1 MIILG
6 TTDRRTPAGFA
17 PIAMGLG
24 LALIHLIGIPVTNCR

>member
-17 PIAMGLG
+17 PIAMALG
-24 LALIHLIGIPVTNCR
+24 LAPIHLIGILVINCP